1 MLAHSRDIE
10 IQNHWIHLDV
20 SPVDNETY
28 LCSGSGPGCTVGW
41 PRPDTHQEV
50 FIRAVSPD
58 AALSEFET
66 AISNG
71 VLAIMPTP
79 RDDRH

>member
-10 IQNHWIHLDV
+10 VQNLPIHLDV

-41 PRPDTHQEV
+41 PEPDKEQLV
-50 FIRAVSPD
+50 FIRAVTPD
-58 AALSEFET
+58 AALAQFET
-66 AISNG
+66 AISEG

-79 RDDRH
+79 NGEEH